1 MRTVTRT
8 GVTLS
13 VVAAL
18 TLYGLQLVAGLMVT
32 LGIIAIGAI
41 AGLSVA
47 KWLERDWY
55 GRQLDAG
62 ARAGAIS
69 CGVAGLAS
77 ALYLLGQ
84 GPGSIAAL
92 AARSH
97 LLGVSLAPLIMALS
111 PLGAAGVDVVAV
123 VVASLLG
130 VAMAALSAQVFG
142 WGKDKRSQRVIA
154 QARIAAQALQYGE
167 LGAQATSSG
176 GRPSSPSVHLY
187 GRTLA
192 TGAPSATN
200 GPRVRRTAAPLP
212 DADTT
217 EAPLTFNSWDDP
229 AGSVGQAAAA
239 RTPATPARPAAQPP
253 KKPLGSANARSADQV
268 ISDDER
274 AALLAWEAA
283 LADESQPGA
292 TSRQPKASAFL
303 NEPTSE
309 PTSAPR
315 RNRKKQQ
322 TRDWLC

>member
-18 TLYGLQLVAGLMVT
+18 TLYGLQLIAGLMVT

-55 GRQLDAG
+55 GRQLEAG
-62 ARAGAIS
+62 ARAGAIA
-69 CGVAGLAS
+69 CGVAGLSS

-84 GPGSIAAL
+84 GPASIAAL

-97 LLGVSLAPLIMALS
+97 LLGVSLGPVALALS
-111 PLGAAGVDVVAV
+111 PLGVGGVDVVAV

-130 VAMAALSAQVFG
+130 VAASALTAQLFG
-142 WGKDKRSQRVIA
+142 WGKDKRSLRVIA
-154 QARIAAQALQYGE
+154 QARLAAQAQQYGE
-167 LGAQATSSG
+167 LGAQTTGSG
-176 GRPSSPSVHLY
+176 ARPASPSVALY
-187 GRTLA
+187 GRTA
-192 TGAPSATN
+192 TGTGAPSATN

-212 DADTT
+212 DAETA
-217 EAPLTFNSWDDP
+217 EAPLAFNSWDDL
-229 AGSVGQAAAA
+229 AGGAGQAATA
-239 RTPATPARPAAQPP
+239 RTPATPARPAARPAAQPP
-253 KKPLGSANARSADQV
+253 KPLGAANAHSADNA

-283 LADESQPGA
+283 LADESQPSA
-292 TSRQPKASAFL
+292 KSRQPKASAFL
-303 NEPTSE
+303 NQPT
-309 PTSAPR
+309 PAPR
-315 RNRKKQQ
+315 RSRKKQQ

>member
-18 TLYGLQLVAGLMVT
+18 TLYGLQLIAGLVVT

-55 GRQLDAG
+55 GRQLEAG
-62 ARAGAIS
+62 ARAGAIA
-69 CGVAGLAS
+69 CGVAGLSS

-84 GPGSIAAL
+84 GPDSIAAL

-97 LLGVSLAPLIMALS
+97 LLGVSLGPVALALS
-111 PLGAAGVDVVAV
+111 PLGVAGVDVVAV

-130 VAMAALSAQVFG
+130 VAASALMAQLFG
-142 WGKDKRSQRVIA
+142 WGKDKRSLRVIA
-154 QARIAAQALQYGE
+154 QARLAAQAQQYGE
-167 LGAQATSSG
+167 LGAQTTGSG
-176 GRPSSPSVHLY
+176 ARPASPSVALY
-187 GRTLA
+187 GRTA
-192 TGAPSATN
+192 AGTGAPSVTN

-212 DADTT
+212 DAETA
-217 EAPLTFNSWDDP
+217 EAPLAFNSWDDL
-229 AGSVGQAAAA
+229 AGGVGQAATA
-239 RTPATPARPAAQPP
+239 RTPATPARPAAKPP
-253 KKPLGSANARSADQV
+253 KPPGAANAHSADNA

-283 LADESQPGA
+283 LADESQPSA
-292 TSRQPKASAFL
+292 KSRQPKASAFL
-303 NEPTSE
+303 NQ

-315 RNRKKQQ
+315 RSRKKQQ

>member
-18 TLYGLQLVAGLMVT
+18 TLYGLQLIAGLMVT
-32 LGIIAIGAI
+32 LGIIAIGAL

-69 CGVAGLAS
+69 CGVAGLSS

-84 GPGSIAAL
+84 GPGSVVAL

-97 LLGVSLAPLIMALS
+97 LLGLSLAPLALALR
-111 PLGAAGVDVVAV
+111 PLGVAGVDVVAV
-123 VVASLLG
+123 LVASLLG
-130 VAMAALSAQVFG
+130 VAVAALTAQIFG
-142 WGKDKRSQRVIA
+142 WGKDKRSLRVIA
-154 QARIAAQALQYGE
+154 QARLAAQSQQYGE
-167 LGAQATSSG
+167 LGAQTTGSG
-176 GRPSSPSVHLY
+176 VRPASPSVHLY
-187 GRTLA
+187 GRTSG

-212 DADTT
+212 DADTS

-229 AGSVGQAAAA
+229 AGGVGQEAKP
-239 RTPATPARPAAQPP
+239 RPPAKPARPAAQSP
-253 KKPLGSANARSADQV
+253 KPLGSANARSADQA
-268 ISDDER
+268 ISEDER

-292 TSRQPKASAFL
+292 TTRQSKASAFL
-303 NEPTSE
+303 NEPTGE
-309 PTSAPR
+309 TASAPR